1 MRYGFGVDIFGTEIK
16 MGFFSESGEL
26 IEKWKIVTPLM
37 QDGNR
42 ILPAIADDI
51 ERYMKE
57 HHLYED
63 QIIGVGVGIPGPVN
77 GSGVVNKCVNFG
89 WGVFNIDRALSGL
102 TGLPVKSGNIANLS
116 ALESDDEDVCGR
128 LQWLT
133 EYFEVLAEDKF
144 LHWKE

>member
-77 GSGVVNKCVNFG
+77 GSGVVNKCVLT
-89 WGVFNIDRALSGL
+89 RA
-102 TGLPVKSGNIANLS
+102 TKWFWTA
-116 ALESDDEDVCGR
+116 
-128 LQWLT
+128 LT
-133 EYFEVLAEDKF
+133 ERVISDAHARRL
-144 LHWKE
+144 